1 MVLPIPHSPTLLP
14 LCLGAGWM
22 TSYDDECEPTA
33 VLFPLLGMDI
43 SDTRIG
49 LAICEHAQSPAQP
62 LFTYTRITRARDLT
76 RCVEWVQRYRIGAVV
91 IGLPLNM
98 DGTPGPRAQ
107 WMRRF
112 ARELAERVSV
122 PVILHDERLSTVE
135 ANDALQAQGLSREER
150 EERVDAVAAA
160 LILQRY
166 LNEHREDG

>member
-1 MVLPIPHSPTLLP
+1 
-14 LCLGAGWM
+14 M
-22 TSYDDECEPTA
+22 TSLHADSAPPPEF
-33 VLFPLLGMDI
+33 FPLLGMDI

-49 LAICEHAQSPAQP
+49 LAICEQPQSPARP
-62 LFTYTRITRARDLT
+62 LFTYTRSTRARDLI

-135 ANDALQAQGLSREER
+135 ANEALRAQGLPREEC

-160 LILQRY
+160 LILRRY
-166 LNEHREDG
+166 LNESHPDG

>member
-1 MVLPIPHSPTLLP
+1 
-14 LCLGAGWM
+14 M
-22 TSYDDECEPTA
+22 TSPECRVPAEY
-33 VLFPLLGMDI
+33 FPLLGMDI
-43 SDTRIG
+43 SETRIG
-49 LAICEHAQSPAQP
+49 LAVCESVQSPPQP
-62 LFTYTRITRARDLT
+62 LFTYVRRTRALDLT

-122 PVILHDERLSTVE
+122 PVILQDERLTTVE
-135 ANDALQAQGLSREER
+135 AEEALREQGLPPEER
-150 EERVDAVAAA
+150 AARVDAVAAA

-166 LNEHREDG
+166 VREQCLDG